1 MIINSNIVGIIAD
14 DLTGANDT
22 ALQFQLNGA
31 DTNIL
36 LDKHIEKKQTSPAQA
51 WAISTESRNVPQEE
65 AFEKVKDAVQLMVN
79 EINPDFFYKKID
91 STVRGNI
98 AVEVLSVLKVLD
110 WDAAIVMPAFPQEGR
125 ITVGGYHLLK
135 GIPIERTEMARDPH
149 SPITESHLP
158 TLLKSQLGE
167 KLSDFIG
174 SIELKT
180 ILDGAGPILM
190 KLNDLISKG
199 KKIIVADSV
208 STTDLEQIV
217 LAMQKSNYKILPVG
231 TAAAAKVLSNEWFPT
246 NEEEEVLPVK
256 LPKLPKFIVSGS
268 ATHITANQIDK
279 FEQCDDFE
287 GNSLIIELDMN
298 TVLSGVQDEIVDR
311 VVSNLGKDNI
321 VLVHTSKLLKNF
333 DGFSEDTIKA
343 DLTKSG
349 LANVITDFLSELAK
363 RVLEKK
369 KAILITLGGETSYK
383 CCNAIDANQLKLID
397 EVLPAIALSKS
408 VNSDQWIVT
417 KSGNLGGVNTLIEI
431 LKYFTKH
438 EEQSY
443 G

>member
-1 MIINSNIVGIIAD
+1 MIINSNTVGIIAD

-22 ALQFQLNGA
+22 ALQFELNGA

-36 LDKHIEKKQTSPAQA
+36 LNNEIQKTQTNPSQA
-51 WAISTESRNVPQEE
+51 WAISTESRNVSPQE
-65 AFEKVKDAVQLMVN
+65 AFEKVKNAAQLFVN

-98 AVEVLSVLKVLD
+98 AVEVLSLLQVLE

-135 GIPIERTEMARDPH
+135 GVPIERTEMARDPH

-158 TLLKSQLGE
+158 TMLKAQLGE
-167 KLSDFIG
+167 NLVDLVGEIG
-174 SIELKT
+174 LKT

-190 KLNDLISKG
+190 ALNELISKG
-199 KKIIVADSV
+199 KKIIIADST

-231 TAAAAKVLSNEWFPT
+231 TAAAAKVLSNEWFPQD
-246 NEEEEVLPVK
+246 EEEEVLPVK
-256 LPKLPKFIVSGS
+256 LPTLPKFIVSGS
-268 ATHITANQIDK
+268 ATHITANQIEK
-279 FEQCDDFE
+279 LEQNENYEENC
-287 GNSLIIELDMN
+287 LIIELNMN
-298 TVLSGVQDEIVDR
+298 TVLSGVEDSLVDR
-311 VVSNLGKDNI
+311 IVSNLGSNNI

-349 LANVITDFLSELAK
+349 LANVITDFLSDLAK

-369 KAILITLGGETSYK
+369 KAILVTLGGETSYK
-383 CCNAIDANQLKLID
+383 CCNAIGANQLKLVD
-397 EVLPAIALSKS
+397 EVLPAIALGRS

-431 LKYFTKH
+431 LRYFEKH
-438 EEQSY
+438 EE
-443 G
+443 

>member
-1 MIINSNIVGIIAD
+1 MIINSNTVGIIAD

-22 ALQFQLNGA
+22 ALQFELNGA

-36 LDKHIEKKQTSPAQA
+36 LNNEIQKTQTNPSQA
-51 WAISTESRNVPQEE
+51 WAISTESRNVSPQE
-65 AFEKVKDAVQLMVN
+65 AFEKVKNAAQLFVN

-98 AVEVLSVLKVLD
+98 AVEVLSLLQVLE

-135 GIPIERTEMARDPH
+135 GVPIERTEMARDPH

-158 TLLKSQLGE
+158 TMLKAQLGE
-167 KLSDFIG
+167 NLVDLVGEIG
-174 SIELKT
+174 LKT

-190 KLNDLISKG
+190 TLNDLISKG
-199 KKIIVADSV
+199 KKIIIADST

-231 TAAAAKVLSNEWFPT
+231 TAAAAKVLSNEWFPQD
-246 NEEEEVLPVK
+246 EEEEVLPVK
-256 LPKLPKFIVSGS
+256 LPTLPKFIVSGS
-268 ATHITANQIDK
+268 ATHITANQIEK
-279 FEQCDDFE
+279 LEQNENYEENC
-287 GNSLIIELDMN
+287 LIIELNMN
-298 TVLSGVQDEIVDR
+298 TVLSGVEESLVDR
-311 VVSNLGKDNI
+311 IVSNLGSNNI

-349 LANVITDFLSELAK
+349 LANVITDFLSDLAK
-363 RVLEKK
+363 QVLEKK
-369 KAILITLGGETSYK
+369 KAILVTLGGETSYK
-383 CCNAIDANQLKLID
+383 CCNAIGANQLKLVD
-397 EVLPAIALSKS
+397 EVLPAIALGRS

-431 LKYFTKH
+431 LRYFEKH
-438 EEQSY
+438 EE
-443 G
+443 

>member
-1 MIINSNIVGIIAD
+1 MIINSNTVGIIAD

-22 ALQFQLNGA
+22 ALQFELNGA

-36 LDKHIEKKQTSPAQA
+36 LNNEIQKTQTNPSQA
-51 WAISTESRNVPQEE
+51 WAISTESRNVSPQE
-65 AFEKVKDAVQLMVN
+65 AFEKVKNAAQLFVN

-98 AVEVLSVLKVLD
+98 AVEVLSLLQVLG

-135 GIPIERTEMARDPH
+135 GVPIERTEMARDPH

-158 TLLKSQLGE
+158 TMLKAQLGE
-167 KLSDFIG
+167 NLVDLVGEIG
-174 SIELKT
+174 LKT

-199 KKIIVADSV
+199 KKIIIADST

-231 TAAAAKVLSNEWFPT
+231 TAAAAKVLSNEWFPQD
-246 NEEEEVLPVK
+246 EEEEVLPVK
-256 LPKLPKFIVSGS
+256 LPTLPKFIVSGS
-268 ATHITANQIDK
+268 ATHITANQIEK
-279 FEQCDDFE
+279 LEQNENYEENC
-287 GNSLIIELDMN
+287 LIIELSMN
-298 TVLSGVQDEIVDR
+298 TILSGVEDSLVDR
-311 VVSNLGKDNI
+311 IVSNLGNDNI

-383 CCNAIDANQLKLID
+383 CCNAIGANQLKLVD
-397 EVLPAIALSKS
+397 EVLPAIALGRS

-431 LKYFTKH
+431 LRYFEKH
-438 EEQSY
+438 EE
-443 G
+443 

>member
-1 MIINSNIVGIIAD
+1 MIINSNTVGIIAD

-22 ALQFQLNGA
+22 ALQFELNGA

-36 LDKHIEKKQTSPAQA
+36 LNNEIQKTQTNPSQA
-51 WAISTESRNVPQEE
+51 WAISTESRNVSPQE
-65 AFEKVKDAVQLMVN
+65 AFEKVKNAAQLFVN

-98 AVEVLSVLKVLD
+98 AVEVLSLLQVLE

-135 GIPIERTEMARDPH
+135 GVPIERTEMARDPH

-158 TLLKSQLGE
+158 TMLKAQLGE
-167 KLSDFIG
+167 NLVDLVGEIG
-174 SIELKT
+174 LKT

-190 KLNDLISKG
+190 TLNDLISKG
-199 KKIIVADSV
+199 KKIIIADST

-231 TAAAAKVLSNEWFPT
+231 TAAAAKVLSNEWFPQD
-246 NEEEEVLPVK
+246 EEEEVLPVK
-256 LPKLPKFIVSGS
+256 LPTLPKFIVSGS
-268 ATHITANQIDK
+268 ATHITANQIEK
-279 FEQCDDFE
+279 LEQNENYEENC
-287 GNSLIIELDMN
+287 LIIELNMN
-298 TVLSGVQDEIVDR
+298 TVLSGVEESLVDR
-311 VVSNLGKDNI
+311 IVSNLGSNNI

-333 DGFSEDTIKA
+333 DGFSEDTIKS

-349 LANVITDFLSELAK
+349 LANVITDFLSDLAK
-363 RVLEKK
+363 QVLEKK
-369 KAILITLGGETSYK
+369 KAILVTLGGETSYK
-383 CCNAIDANQLKLID
+383 CCNAIGANQLKLVD
-397 EVLPAIALSKS
+397 EVLPAIALGRS

-431 LKYFTKH
+431 LRYFEKH
-438 EEQSY
+438 EE
-443 G
+443 